1 MTKRSINSSIE
12 EILVSNSEFE
22 YAHLIK
28 FERPFAKDPESP
40 DFRTNANRYAYFTD
54 ASRDISF
61 NDGSTDQDGASN
73 GSQVYRANR
82 VKSIGSYSET
92 TAPRATNMG
101 LTLSGDHLGTSVSI
115 TGDFGSA
122 AFTVDSTFH
131 DDADSTDLI
140 DFGFREGDKVK
151 ITKNSGTF
159 STGVTSVIYIITGFS
174 NNNRTMAFTTTGD
187 DSDDITTYPT
197 DTSVSV
203 TISLESE
210 ELKGV
215 LADKATL
222 TLANPAF
229 LNREV
234 FIHKV
239 FIDPETGN
247 IQGNSSILIFKG
259 IIAGCS
265 IDEGPNGSNVK
276 WNLTSHWG
284 DWSQVG
290 GRLTTDDTHRALDG
304 NGKPQPNLT
313 IKPEYADDLGFI
325 HSETTLSAIANYKT
339 YETVQKYSTKKR
351 GGIAGLFGGK
361 KTVIKEEQKEIDN
374 EVDLT
379 VGLQGKF
386 LPVVYGVQRLA
397 GIPIFADTDANDSK
411 IVYVADAI
419 SEGEI
424 HGLYNLYIDGIPL
437 ICTDAADAAVRNS
450 ISGADK
456 DNSQLQCYGRADR
469 GDTIGGTAETSAA
482 TALTNFYNPSSP
494 LSQLLLEA
502 VEESTDPNELKVIY
516 NNLLKNAAYFYANVT
531 QDNVP
536 SITASSADALGLS
549 HGEHGSI
556 SHPHNMSFTFFKGSN
571 SQLASN
577 MLVTQAEGTGFKRQN
592 DYYESSIPYWSPNHR
607 LLDTAY
613 MVNSFV
619 ISADSTEIPEL
630 EYVVRGRVLEC
641 YNFDN
646 SYVPDDV
653 LGGSDDEAN
662 FKEGDTVTVERSTDG
677 SSWSTTNVE
686 GNASDTSFRILH
698 KYLLTTNDGSTH
710 YRFLLDQ
717 TPDLDA
723 VNGLPAKTYLRLK
736 QAGASNYW
744 HMRTFNHRNI
754 TNQNFAVYAKSPTA
768 VGVNGSNE
776 IQFTF
781 STSDANLLKAGYTD
795 ELANQPGKALYSFFT
810 NNCTALTNLK
820 DGQAVGTWDGDTLTL
835 KNVIYDS
842 TKNNN
847 VAIGSVTNVL
857 NIDVY
862 KSRNFFMGGPGAP
875 FDGFDNNADFTG
887 ATITLN
893 HSGESRRITSYVAG
907 EKRIE
912 IESPFKT
919 LTETDYDAGIIKF
932 DISGTQGDK
941 RAVTNTAL
949 QLLDYMKDPRYGK
962 NLDVNNDI
970 DLASFISSAKL
981 CEVRGT
987 LTLGTRE
994 TNLTIGDYYKIT
1006 DGSGNHLGSGR
1017 VKTFTSNSVTFDNL
1031 SGKFIRLYGNH
1042 IAYADDEYIVT
1053 DEGNLYQKSGAGY
1066 LSTKPTHTS
1075 GTIGGATYISP
1086 SSVTINSVVNK
1097 ISSFDLTRESGSG
1110 AATLT
1115 IDVSGGPAAIAPT
1128 YSLYDSD
1135 FVKYWRY
1142 MGWEHHKQCFVTRH
1156 QTNFIID
1163 TSKSIF
1169 ENMSVFLS
1177 HMNGMLSYESG
1188 KYVLDIETQVTAP
1201 TASNTFNSVTYDWN
1215 VNPEYIDNTD
1225 IIGSISLTDNSARN
1239 AKNTIKASITDPQNN
1254 WSSRSV
1260 SFFNSSFLE
1269 ADRKVVKTGNFN
1281 YTGITNYYNARIGTE
1296 KELIQTRFS
1305 REISFKLGP
1314 KGLLLK
1320 AGQVISLNY
1329 EPFGFSSKLF
1339 RINNLNFNP
1348 DCSVSVKATEYDDS
1362 MYVISAVRANELRQ
1376 EAATQAQPL
1385 SAPSAPTGL
1394 SATTTRPGSVILTW
1408 TNPADFVDQSD
1419 DVEIWVSDDNNRENA
1434 TLLHV
1439 ELGNVTNFTY
1449 TTAGAGTKFYWVRV
1463 RRVTNQLKSKKLLTS
1478 AYHPT
1483 SATGG
1488 VTGTSKILS
1497 PDVQLSHGAINFFFD
1512 SDGVLDPSGAAQDV
1526 TVTATLLNLTATPT
1540 FSLVEADGS
1549 SQSDITFTTG
1559 ATSLSGSSATVD
1571 ASSASVSTTPKL
1583 LKVTVT
1589 ESGETFTRQIPIGIL
1604 KSGSIGVDGDDG
1616 LRTIQGYLYYE
1627 STGSTAPSAPSGN
1640 TYTFTTGVVTGT
1652 GINDSGTTNVWKNS
1666 PNTTDA
1672 TSTNTYW
1679 TVRYF
1684 GTEAS
1689 ANSSTISVTYSNVV
1703 QFTNFDGVVTFSNG
1717 TFSEVGGTAITTIDG
1732 GNIDTGTITADKI
1745 KLSGTGSLSI
1755 TSLDNDANFIT
1766 SAGAPVQS
1774 VANLTGA
1781 ITTANL
1787 SAQGLRLTSDFS
1799 GFATVAT
1806 TGSVGD
1812 TTGTLPTN
1820 RGGTGRT
1827 STASYV
1833 ADLSAAGLRL
1843 TSDFSGFS
1851 TVATTGSVGDTT
1863 GTLPVNRGGTGK
1875 TSTASYV
1882 ADLSAAGLRL
1892 TSDFSGFATVATT
1905 GSVGDTTG
1913 TLPTNRGGTGRTSTA
1928 AYVADLSAAGL
1939 TLTSNLGDAATASI
1953 ADIRAGTTKADVGL
1967 SNVDNDSTATIRAGT
1982 TKSDVG
1988 LGSVTNANP
1997 AGQLTG
2003 AFSAVTSVTA
2013 GNIFIGAASSA
2024 TTNYIELSAA
2034 NANIIIADNT

>member
-1 MTKRSINSSIE
+1 MTKRSVPTAIE
-12 EILVSNSEFE
+12 ELLVSNSEFE

-28 FERPFAKDPESP
+28 FERPFPIETNANGVKQMST
-40 DFRTNANRYAYFTD
+40 FRTNANRYAYFTD

-61 NDGSTDQDGASN
+61 NDQSTDHEDQSN
-73 GSQVYRANR
+73 GSQIYRANR

-92 TAPRATNMG
+92 TSPRATNMA
-101 LTLSGDHLGTSVSI
+101 LTLSGDHLGTSLSI

-122 AFTVDSTFH
+122 AFTVATTFH
-131 DDADSTDLI
+131 DDADATDLVE
-140 DFGFREGDKVK
+140 FGFREGDKVK

-159 STGVTSVIYIITGFS
+159 STGVPSVTYIITGFAS
-174 NNNRTMAFTTTGD
+174 DNRKMTFATTGADAD
-187 DSDDITTYPT
+187 DDTTYPT
-197 DTSVSV
+197 DSGVSV
-203 TISLESE
+203 TISLESDE
-210 ELKGV
+210 IKAV
-215 LADKATL
+215 LNEKETNS
-222 TLANPAF
+222 LANPSF

-234 FIHKV
+234 FVHKV
-239 FIDPETGN
+239 FIDPETGD
-247 IQGNSSILIFKG
+247 IVGNSSILIFKG

-265 IDEGPNGSNVK
+265 IDEGPTASNVK

-290 GRLTTDDTHRALDG
+290 GRLTTDDTHRALDLKG
-304 NGKPQPNLT
+304 QSDPDLT
-313 IKPEYADDLGFI
+313 IKPEYADDLGFM

-339 YETVQKYSTKKR
+339 YETEIVYKMKKR
-351 GGIAGLFGGK
+351 GGFAGLVGGK
-361 KTVIKEEQKEIDN
+361 KMTSTEVQKEIDN
-374 EVDLT
+374 EVDLNI
-379 VGLQGKF
+379 GLQGKY
-386 LPVVYGVQRLA
+386 LPVVYGVQRLP
-397 GIPIFADTDANDSK
+397 GIPVFADTDASNSK
-411 IVYVADAI
+411 IVYVADAMC
-419 SEGEI
+419 EGEI
-424 HGLYNLYIDGIPL
+424 HSLYNLYIDGVPL
-437 ICTDAADAAVRNS
+437 ICTDANDADVRGATSTSTNADGTLKRDEAA
-450 ISGADK
+450 
-456 DNSQLQCYGRADR
+456 LQCYGRADK
-469 GDTIGGTAETSAA
+469 GDTLGGAA
-482 TALTNFYNPSSP
+482 DTGVASALTNYVGTSP
-494 LSQLLLEA
+494 LSQMYFEA
-502 VEESTDPNELKVIY
+502 VEDGADPEEIKNIFR
-516 NNLLKNAAYFYANVT
+516 NLQRQVSYWFANVLQT
-531 QDNVP
+531 DVP
-536 SITASSADALGLS
+536 TITAQSADAGGLQHS
-549 HGEHGSI
+549 EHGSI
-556 SHPHNMSFTFFKGSN
+556 SHPHNMSFTFYKGSN

-577 MLVTQAEGTGFKRQN
+577 MLVTQAQGTGFKRQN
-592 DYYESSIPYWSPNHR
+592 DYYESDVPYWSPDHR

-613 MVNSFV
+613 MVNAFV

-630 EYVVRGRVLEC
+630 EYVVRGRVIEC

-646 SYVPDDV
+646 SYVPDTV
-653 LGGSDDEAN
+653 LGGSDSEAN

-677 SSWSTTNVE
+677 SSWTTTNVE
-686 GNASDTSFRILH
+686 GDSSDTSFRILH
-698 KYLLTTNDGSTH
+698 KYLLTNNDGTTH

-736 QAGASNYW
+736 QTGASNYW

-768 VGVNGSNE
+768 VSVNGDNE

-781 STSDANLLKAGYTD
+781 LPDDAILLKAGYAE
-795 ELANQPGKALYSFFT
+795 ELTNQPGKALYSFLINDCST
-810 NNCTALTNLK
+810 LSHLQDNH
-820 DGQAVGTWDGDTLTL
+820 AVGTWSGDVLTL
-835 KNVIYDS
+835 KNVKYNS
-842 TKNNN
+842 ANHGN
-847 VAIGSVTNVL
+847 VAIGSVSNVL

-862 KSRNFFMGGPGAP
+862 KSRNFYMGGSGAP

-893 HSGESRRITSYVAG
+893 HSGESRKITSYVAS

-912 IESPFKT
+912 IESPFVT
-919 LTETDYDAGIIKF
+919 LREEDYDAGIIKF

-962 NLDVNNDI
+962 DLNENEDI

-987 LTLGTRE
+987 LTLGTR
-994 TNLTIGDYYKIT
+994 TAGITVGDYYKLA
-1006 DGSGNHLGSGR
+1006 DGSGNHLGSAR
-1017 VKTFTSNSVTFDNL
+1017 VSATSTNKVTFDQL
-1031 SGKFIRLYGNH
+1031 SGKFIRLYGKH
-1042 IAYADDEYIVT
+1042 IAYADDEYIT
-1053 DEGNLYQKSGAGY
+1053 TEENLYQKSGAGY
-1066 LSTKPTHTS
+1066 LTSKPTHTS
-1075 GTIGGATYISP
+1075 GTSGGVTYISAG
-1086 SSVTINSVVNK
+1086 T
-1097 ISSFDLTRESGSG
+1097 FDLTKESGSG
-1110 AATLT
+1110 PSAITVDM
-1115 IDVSGGPAAIAPT
+1115 IGNKAIAPD
-1128 YSLYDSD
+1128 YSIYDSD

-1169 ENMSVFLS
+1169 ENMNVFLS
-1177 HMNGMLSYESG
+1177 HMNGILSYESG
-1188 KYVLDIETQVTAP
+1188 KYVLDIETQATAP
-1201 TASNTFNSVTYDWN
+1201 TSNTTFNSQTYDWN
-1215 VNPEYIDNTD
+1215 INPEYIDNTD

-1239 AKNTIKASITDPQNN
+1239 GKNTIKASITDPQNN

-1260 SFFNSSFLE
+1260 SFFDKNFLE

-1281 YTGITNYYNARIGTE
+1281 YTGITNYYNARLGTQ
-1296 KELIQTRFS
+1296 KELIASRFS
-1305 REISFKLGP
+1305 REISFKVGP

-1320 AGQVISLNY
+1320 AGQVIALTY

-1348 DCSVSVKATEYDDS
+1348 DCSVSIKATEYDDS
-1362 MYVISAVRANELRQ
+1362 MYTIRASRANELRQ
-1376 EAATQAQPL
+1376 EAATQAAPL
-1385 SAPSAPTGL
+1385 STPSSPIGL
-1394 SATTTRPGSVILTW
+1394 SATTTRPGSVVLSW
-1408 TNPADFVDQSD
+1408 TNPSDFVDESD
-1419 DVEIWVSDDNNRENA
+1419 DVEIWVSDDNNRANA

-1439 ELGNVTNFTY
+1439 ELGNVTTFTY
-1449 TTAGAGTKFYWVRV
+1449 TTAGAGTKYYWVRI
-1463 RRVTNQLKSKKLLTS
+1463 RRLTAQGRKTKNITS

-1488 VTGTSKILS
+1488 VTGVSKILS

-1540 FSLVEADGS
+1540 FSLVEADGT

-1604 KSGSIGVDGDDG
+1604 RSGSIGVDGADG

-1766 SAGAPVQS
+1766 SGQAPVQS
-1774 VANLTGA
+1774 IAGLTGTV
-1781 ITTANL
+1781 TTANL
-1787 SAQGLRLTSDFS
+1787 SS
-1799 GFATVAT
+1799 
-1806 TGSVGD
+1806 
-1812 TTGTLPTN
+1812 
-1820 RGGTGRT
+1820 
-1827 STASYV
+1827 
-1833 ADLSAAGLRL
+1833 AGLRL

-1863 GTLPVNRGGTGK
+1863 GTLP
-1875 TSTASYV
+1875 
-1882 ADLSAAGLRL
+1882 
-1892 TSDFSGFATVATT
+1892 
-1905 GSVGDTTG
+1905 
-1913 TLPTNRGGTGRTSTA
+1913 TNRGGTGRTSTSS
-1928 AYVADLSAAGL
+1928 YVADLSAAGL
-1939 TLTSNLGDAATASI
+1939 TLSSSLGDAATASV
-1953 ADIRAGTTKADVGL
+1953 ASIRAGTTATDVGL
-1967 SNVDNDSTATIRAGT
+1967 ENVENKDAPEQV
-1982 TKSDVG
+1982 K
-1988 LGSVTNANP
+1988 
-1997 AGQLTG
+1997 Q
-2003 AFSAVTSVTA
+2003 AFSEATEITA
-2013 GNIFIGAASSA
+2013 GNIFIGAQGSS
-2024 TTNYIELSAA
+2024 TTNFIELNAA
-2034 NANIIIADNT
+2034 NATIIIADNS